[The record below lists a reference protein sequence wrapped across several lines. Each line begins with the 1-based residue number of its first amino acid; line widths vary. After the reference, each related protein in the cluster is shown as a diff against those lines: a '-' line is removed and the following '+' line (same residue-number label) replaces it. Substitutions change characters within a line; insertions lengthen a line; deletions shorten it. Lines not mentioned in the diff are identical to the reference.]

1 MKQPPVHHRKTTNSP
16 FLDGIMTQVRVIKAL
31 ILREILTRFGD
42 RQLGYVWVMVEPL
55 IQVAIF
61 VGLRTLLGL
70 ENVRDVHVVPFL
82 VTGIIPFYYFRHVVA
97 KVMRAVH
104 SNRGLLV
111 FAQIRFVDL
120 FYARFLLETATY
132 ITIFMLAAIVTDAYI
147 VDLQINNI
155 SASILSF
162 LMLGYCG
169 FAFGVFAAA
178 IIPVFDAFQS
188 YVNIALRILYFVSGI
203 LFAMTSIPQEYHA
216 LIAWNP
222 VVHGIELFRYNF
234 LEGFHPIETFMN
246 GTYVL
251 TLSTIVMLLGFILV
265 RRLKKWILR

>member
-1 MKQPPVHHRKTTNSP
+1 MKLPVHHKKTTNSV
-16 FLDGIMTQVRVIKAL
+16 FLDGAITQIRVIKAL

-42 RQLGYVWVMVEPL
+42 RKLGYIWVMVEPL

-70 ENVRDVHVVPFL
+70 ENVRDMHVVPFL
-82 VTGIIPFYYFRHVVA
+82 ITGIVPFYYFRHVTG
-97 KVMRAVH
+97 KVMRAIH
-104 SNRGLLV
+104 ANRGLLV
-111 FAQIRFVDL
+111 FAQIRFSDL

-132 ITIFMLAAIVTDAYI
+132 ITIFILAILVADAYI
-147 VDLQINNI
+147 VDIQINNI

-169 FAFGVFAAA
+169 FALGVLSAA

-188 YVNIALRILYFVSGI
+188 YVNIALRILYFISGI

-216 LIAWNP
+216 LLAWNP
-222 VVHGIELFRYNF
+222 IVHGIELFRYNF
-234 LEGFHPIETFMN
+234 LEGFHPIDTFMN
-246 GTYVL
+246 GTYVV
-251 TLSTIVMLLGFILV
+251 TLSTIIMLLGFILV
-265 RRLKKWILR
+265 RRMKKWIMR